1 MLEQVRHI
9 PLFADWSEDELSV
22 FARSSG
28 RRRWRRGS
36 IVLEQSEP
44 GNVAFVILS
53 GRVDVLL
60 EWPDGREFRLARL
73 GPGDHFGEMALIDP
87 EPRSATVVAASD
99 VELLMVC
106 RRDFLKELLGH
117 PPAMLRMLAALSQR
131 LRKTDGQVAGLVFD
145 DAAARLGQFLS
156 LNADPRGGDLAV
168 DVSQAEL
175 ATMVGA
181 TRQTIARILSDW
193 RRAGLIKTGRRRT
206 IILQPDKLAAFS
218 RDAA

>member
-1 MLEQVRHI
+1 
-9 PLFADWSEDELSV
+9 
-22 FARSSG
+22 
-28 RRRWRRGS
+28 
-36 IVLEQSEP
+36 
-44 GNVAFVILS
+44 
-53 GRVDVLL
+53 
-60 EWPDGREFRLARL
+60 
-73 GPGDHFGEMALIDP
+73 
-87 EPRSATVVAASD
+87 
-99 VELLMVC
+99 
-106 RRDFLKELLGH
+106 
-117 PPAMLRMLAALSQR
+117 MLRMLAALSQR